1 VQIDLATDRDNDLQA
16 ILPMN
21 AVRNDIRNVAIIAHV
36 DHGKTTLV
44 DALLRQ
50 SGNFRDSQVQQD
62 TLLDSNPLERER
74 GITILSKNVAINY
87 VDPVT
92 NLVTKI
98 NLIDTPGHADF
109 GGEVE
114 RVLSMA
120 DGVFLLVDA
129 AEGAMPQTR
138 FVLKKAFQHE
148 LRPIVVINKIDRPDA
163 RADEVLNEV
172 FDLFVELGADD
183 ETLDF
188 PVLYASG
195 RQGIAS
201 WSMEEKGTTITP
213 VFEALLKHVPA
224 PHGDPDKPL
233 QIQISTIAYNDYVGR
248 IGIGRIYNGVV
259 KTGQQV
265 IIVRRDGE
273 KIKSKVQ
280 QVQLFEGLGRAN
292 AEEARA
298 GDIVALVGL
307 ESVDISDSI
316 CDPLNP
322 QPLEATEIEPPTL
335 TMMFS
340 VNDSPFCGREGKY
353 VTSRN
358 LRDRLFKEL
367 ESNVALKVE
376 ETADKDAVKVSG
388 RGLLHLGILIETMR
402 REGYEL
408 SISKPHVVM
417 HKDKETGQLLE
428 PIEYLVVD
436 VPEKNM
442 GGVMELVGN
451 RKGEMVRMDNRAGQV
466 HLEFTIPA
474 RGLIGLRTRMLT
486 ATQGTAVMHH
496 NFHEYAPARGEVPS
510 RGNGVMVSMST
521 GAVNAFALNNLQER
535 GVMFVSPT
543 DPVYEGQIVAENSR
557 DNDMTVN
564 PTTAKKLSNMRT
576 TSSDENIIL
585 KPPRKMTLEQALE
598 YIEDD
603 ELVEATPQSIRLRK
617 AQLTESARKKATK
630 KAVTEMVEV

>member
-1 VQIDLATDRDNDLQA
+1 
-16 ILPMN
+16 MN
-21 AVRNDIRNVAIIAHV
+21 SVRNDIRNLAVIAHV

-50 SGNFRDSQVQQD
+50 SGNFRDSQVSQD
-62 TLLDSNPLERER
+62 TMLDSNPLERER
-74 GITILSKNVAINY
+74 GITILAKNVAINY
-87 VDPVT
+87 LDPATGQTV
-92 NLVTKI
+92 KI

-129 AEGAMPQTR
+129 AEGPMPQTR

-148 LRPIVVINKIDRPDA
+148 LRPIVVINKIDRQDA
-163 RADEVLNEV
+163 RADEVLNMV

-195 RQGIAS
+195 RAGTAS
-201 WSMEEKGTTITP
+201 WKLEEPGKDIKP
-213 VFEALLKHVPA
+213 VFEALMKHIPA
-224 PHGDPDKPL
+224 PHGDPEKTL
-233 QIQISTIAYNDYVGR
+233 QIRINSIQYNDYVGR
-248 IGIGRIYNGVV
+248 VGVGRIYNGVI
-259 KTGQQV
+259 KSGQQV
-265 IIVRRDGE
+265 AVVKRDGTVV
-273 KIKSKVQ
+273 KGRVQ
-280 QVQLFEGLGRAN
+280 QLQVFDGFGRSN
-292 AEEARA
+292 AEEASA
-298 GDIVALVGL
+298 GDIVALIGL
-307 ESVDISDSI
+307 ETVDISDSI
-316 CDPLNP
+316 GDPMNP
-322 QPLEATEIEPPTL
+322 QPLEPEDVEPPTL

-340 VNDSPFCGREGKY
+340 VNSSPFVGKEGKY

-358 LRDRLFKEL
+358 LRERLMKEL

-376 ETADKDAVKVSG
+376 ETEDKGAFKVSG
-388 RGLLHLGILIETMR
+388 RGLLHLGILIENMR

-408 SISKPHVVM
+408 SISKPHVIM
-417 HKDKETGQLLE
+417 RKDPETGELLE

-451 RKGEMVRMDNRAGQV
+451 RKGELVRMDNRDGQV

-486 ATQGTAVMHH
+486 ATKGQAIMHH
-496 NFHEYAPARGEVPS
+496 NFHEYAPTRGDVPGRS
-510 RGNGVMVSMST
+510 NGVMISST
-521 GAVNAFALNNLQER
+521 GGAANAFALNNLQER
-535 GVMFVSPT
+535 GTMFVEPT
-543 DPVYEGQIVAENSR
+543 APVYEGQIVAENAR

-585 KPPRKMTLEQALE
+585 KPARKMTLEQALE

-617 AQLTESARKKATK
+617 ALLTENERKRAGRAKVK
-630 KAVTEMVEV
+630 EEVVEV